1 MKRLLDLDLV
11 FSVHFFLAMLMDR
24 FQMVYRALYPLLII
38 SQTIPVIAIAPL
50 LVLWMGYGMAPK
62 IMVIFLVCFFP
73 ITIGLLD
80 GFKSSDPDAIRLLTS
95 MGARPVQIFRHIKLP
110 SAMPHFLAGLKIS
123 VSYAVIGAVVAE
135 WLGGNQGLGV
145 YMTRVRKS
153 YAFDEM
159 FAVIF
164 LVSII
169 SLILMKC
176 VSLLEKK
183 LLPYQKSEGG
193 ESK

>member
-1 MKRLLDLDLV
+1 M
-11 FSVHFFLAMLMDR
+11 
-24 FQMVYRALYPLLII
+24 
-38 SQTIPVIAIAPL
+38 
-50 LVLWMGYGMAPK
+50 
-62 IMVIFLVCFFP
+62 
-73 ITIGLLD
+73 
-80 GFKSSDPDAIRLLTS
+80 
-95 MGARPVQIFRHIKLP
+95 
-110 SAMPHFLAGLKIS
+110 
-123 VSYAVIGAVVAE
+123 IGAVVAE

>member
-1 MKRLLDLDLV
+1 M
-11 FSVHFFLAMLMDR
+11 
-24 FQMVYRALYPLLII
+24 
-38 SQTIPVIAIAPL
+38 
-50 LVLWMGYGMAPK
+50 
-62 IMVIFLVCFFP
+62 VCFFP

-95 MGARPVQIFRHIKLP
+95 MGARPAQIFRHIKLP